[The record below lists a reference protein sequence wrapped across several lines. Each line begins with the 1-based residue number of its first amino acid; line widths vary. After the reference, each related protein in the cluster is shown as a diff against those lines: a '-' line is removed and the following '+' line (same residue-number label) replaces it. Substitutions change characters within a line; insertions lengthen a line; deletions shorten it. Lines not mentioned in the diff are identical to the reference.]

1 MIAGSEKERAIHVR
15 QFGNTNLLDEGSAR
29 RRTIGSPE
37 SVNRIE
43 EDNVTGFPKAAHRRA
58 GSGVEGGVNVF
69 NQESRP
75 LFPRWITLNDRSL
88 RKGRADEHRYKNP
101 QFHIA
106 LHHCS
111 SLTTFDSSF
120 QRAATQIG
128 IFAINLLNGNVKR
141 YAHQRCRNVVPPE
154 PYARYP
160 RCERRLG
167 WQMRRLCIRLQHNN
181 VGTVCDRARISLL
194 RKSARSKTG
203 AYSCFS
209 E

>member
-1 MIAGSEKERAIHVR
+1 VR

-111 SLTTFDSSF
+111 SLSAFHALQTTFDSSF

-128 IFAINLLNGNVKR
+128 IFAINVLNGNVKR

-167 WQMRRLCIRLQHNN
+167 WQMRRLCIRLQHTSRSCPCAMPKFFVAKPFSIDVNN
-181 VGTVCDRARISLL
+181 VGAVCDRARI
-194 RKSARSKTG
+194 
-203 AYSCFS
+203 
-209 E
+209 